1 MTPLTR
7 SAYLLLS
14 LYHQLARPDSKPQN
28 PTSLFEND
36 DDASIIECDVHLA
49 MHSPPPHAQGRG
61 HGPPGLDEL
70 DDDDDDDEN
79 AGNLLHCITSD
90 EHIYEIQGLDPAET
104 KRLSDEVSVDGKP
117 HRYAFPGST
126 KTKDAK
132 SGTILSVPARGRNK
146 KYQAINIASSSE
158 TANSRHRNLV
168 IRHEGNS
175 TVLLLRVEALDS
187 ATTCSHQDCAANV
200 FGGYYENGEF
210 DDFNMVTQIS
220 DCSYTKLRFQPPAD
234 GNGDL
239 ATYPGLINGTATI
252 VLPSNVTGVN
262 HGVVLDMVIAA
273 SAPVVGPIDQYD
285 HVMVFM
291 PPGVNMGVGAAWGQV
306 PGRYT

>member
-1 MTPLTR
+1 
-7 SAYLLLS
+7 
-14 LYHQLARPDSKPQN
+14 
-28 PTSLFEND
+28 
-36 DDASIIECDVHLA
+36 
-49 MHSPPPHAQGRG
+49 MHSPPPQAQGRG
-61 HGPPGLDEL
+61 RGQDPPGLDEL
-70 DDDDDDDEN
+70 DDDDDANEN

-90 EHIYEIQGLDPAET
+90 EHIYEIQGLDPAE
-104 KRLSDEVSVDGKP
+104 KQRLSNEVSVADGKP
-117 HRYAFPGST
+117 HRYAFPGSK
-126 KTKDAK
+126 KTKGSK
-132 SGTILSVPARGRNK
+132 SKPGTILSVPARGRNK

-158 TANSRHRNLV
+158 TANSRHRKLV

-175 TVLLLRVEALDS
+175 TVLLLRVEALDA

-200 FGGYYENGEF
+200 FGGHNGEF

-262 HGVVLDMVIAA
+262 HGTVLDMVIAA
-273 SAPVVGPIDQYD
+273 AAPVVGPIDQYD

-291 PPGVNMGVGAAWGQV
+291 PPGVDMGVGAAWGFV